1 MLPAIFAKN
10 IRKEFRLYRKP
21 RDWLVKKLTFAKID
35 NSRRIVALDDISVTV
50 EKGKTFGIIGP
61 NGAGKTTLLKV
72 LTGMMTPTKGE
83 ISINGKVAGFLE
95 LGLGFHP
102 DFTGRQNI
110 KLNCAILG
118 LSRSETDKLTDE
130 IIAFSE
136 LKEAIDDPVRTYSAG
151 MYMRL
156 GFSIATAIKPDIL
169 VVDEVLSVGD
179 EYFMGKCLDYLNR
192 FKAQGGTLVLVSHD
206 LSLIRHLC
214 DETALLVKGKIISQG
229 APDDV
234 ADAYLE
240 TVYETAVTGM
250 KPFTSDGATIFEGVR
265 RGSGEIRI
273 TGFELIDDK
282 GNQSNILETDRPFKL
297 RMFCQVYQPIAKPL
311 FGFNIFRHDG
321 VLLVST
327 NHTLG
332 EETKVNAKLEKGQSL
347 TVTFNC
353 EKLPLLKGKYSLG
366 LSVFHGDMPMPMP
379 VDEVLG
385 AAKFE
390 VVQGKRR
397 EKGAL
402 LLEGGWQIE

>member
-1 MLPAIFAKN
+1 MPPAIKAKE
-10 IRKEFRLYRKP
+10 ITKEFRLYRKP
-21 RDWLVKKLTFAKID
+21 RDWLIKKITFGKVD
-35 NSRRIVALDDISVTV
+35 NSRRIIALDNISVEI

-72 LTGMMTPTKGE
+72 LTGMMTPTRGK
-83 ISINGKVAGFLE
+83 ISINGKVASFLE

-118 LSRSETDKLTDE
+118 LSRSQTEKLTEE

-136 LKEAIDDPVRTYSAG
+136 LKEAIDDPLRTYSAG

-156 GFSIATAIKPDIL
+156 GFSIATAVKPDIL

-179 EYFMGKCLDYLNR
+179 EYFMGKCLDYLNK
-192 FKAQGGTLVLVSHD
+192 FKTSGGTLVIVSHD
-206 LSLIRHLC
+206 LALIRHLC
-214 DETALLVKGKIISQG
+214 DETVLLVNGKIAAQG
-229 APDDV
+229 EPDNV

-240 TVYETAVTGM
+240 TVYETAVIGM
-250 KPFTSDGATIFEGVR
+250 KPFTAGEDIAFDGVR

-282 GNQSNILETDRPFKL
+282 GNKSKILETNKSFKL
-297 RMFCQVYQPIAKPL
+297 KIFCEVIERVKKPL

-321 VLLVST
+321 ILLVST

-332 EETKVNAKLEKGQSL
+332 ENAPKEIKLEAGQRL
-347 TVTFNC
+347 TVTFHC
-353 EKLPLLKGKYSLG
+353 EKLPLLKGIYSLG

-379 VDEVLG
+379 IDEILG
-385 AAKFE
+385 AVKFE
-390 VVQGKRR
+390 VVQGRR
-397 EKGAL
+397 QEKGTL
-402 LLEGGWQIE
+402 FLEGYWQFE

>member
-1 MLPAIFAKN
+1 MPLAIKAEKVT
-10 IRKEFRLYRKP
+10 KEFRLYRKP
-21 RDWLVKKLTFAKID
+21 RDWLVKKITFGKVD
-35 NSRRIVALDDISVTV
+35 NSRRITALDNISVEI

-72 LTGMMTPTKGE
+72 LTGMMTPTRGE
-83 ISINGKVAGFLE
+83 ISINGKVTGFLE

-118 LSRSETDKLTDE
+118 LSRSQTEKLTEE

-156 GFSIATAIKPDIL
+156 GFSIATAVKPDIL

-179 EYFMGKCLDYLNR
+179 EYFMGKCLDHLNK
-192 FKAQGGTLVLVSHD
+192 FKASGGTLVIVSHD
-206 LSLIRHLC
+206 LALIRHLC
-214 DETALLVKGKIISQG
+214 DETVLLVKGKIIAQG
-229 APDDV
+229 KPDNV
-234 ADAYLE
+234 ADAYLG
-240 TVYETAVTGM
+240 TVYETAVSGM
-250 KPFTSDGATIFEGVR
+250 KPFTTGEDIAFDGVR

-282 GNQSNILETDRPFKL
+282 GNKSKILETDKSFKL
-297 RMFCQVYQPIAKPL
+297 KIFCEVVEPVKKPL

-321 VLLVST
+321 ILLVST

-332 EETKVNAKLEKGQSL
+332 KTAQEEIKLEAGQRL
-347 TVTFNC
+347 TVTFHC
-353 EKLPLLKGKYSLG
+353 EKLPLLKGRYSLG

-379 VDEVLG
+379 IDEILG
-385 AAKFE
+385 AMKFE
-390 VVQGKRR
+390 VSQGRR
-397 EKGAL
+397 QEKGTL
-402 LLEGGWQIE
+402 FLEGSWQFE